1 MKRYKADIL
10 DISNLKFVAI
20 GKVSFRTNKEWR
32 IPHLHYMISEL
43 EKSQFQAICLET
55 ATYSSSNTIEDT
67 AKKLVL
73 NIIYDLNTLV
83 KKSSDLDNI
92 INITYTHHLDSY
104 WKEYRKINFNLA
116 KFGRNINKDIETNI
130 LKKIIE
136 ELFPAKLE
144 EINDDIQ
151 EEINE
156 IILINNIE
164 DINNLLADSKNIN
177 KEIKRL
183 NDFANLYN
191 SRINIIND
199 KINNINNK
207 LLDILLNNSND
218 DANYSSFKIEELD
231 IKKVPINV

>member
-10 DISNLKFVAI
+10 DINHLKFVAI
-20 GKVSFRTNKEWR
+20 GKVSFRTNKEWC

-43 EKSQFQAICLET
+43 EKSKFQAICLET

-73 NIIYDLNTLV
+73 NIIYDLNELV

-104 WKEYRKINFNLA
+104 WKEYRKINFTLA
-116 KFGRNINKDIETNI
+116 KFGKNINKNIETNI

-136 ELFPAKLE
+136 ELFPNKLE
-144 EINDDIQ
+144 EINEDIQ

-156 IILINNIE
+156 IIVIDNIE
-164 DINNLLADSKNIN
+164 DINNLLTDSENIN
-177 KEIKRL
+177 KEIKKL
-183 NDFANLYN
+183 NNFANLYN
-191 SRINIIND
+191 SRIKIIND

>member
-20 GKVSFRTNKEWR
+20 GKISFRTNKEWC

>member
-20 GKVSFRTNKEWR
+20 GKVSFRTNKEWC

-199 KINNINNK
+199 KINDINNK

>member
-1 MKRYKADIL
+1 MKRYKADML
-10 DISNLKFVAI
+10 AISNLQFVAI
-20 GKVSFRTNKEWR
+20 GKVSFRTNKEWC

>member
-20 GKVSFRTNKEWR
+20 GKVSFRTNKEWC

>member
-20 GKVSFRTNKEWR
+20 GKVSFRTNKEWC
-32 IPHLHYMISEL
+32 IPHLHYMISQLDQSE
-43 EKSQFQAICLET
+43 FQAICLET

-73 NIIYDLNTLV
+73 NIIYDLNSLV

-116 KFGRNINKDIETNI
+116 KLGKNISKNIETNI

-136 ELFPAKLE
+136 ELFPTKLE

-151 EEINE
+151 EEISE
-156 IILINNIE
+156 IIVIDSIE
-164 DINNLLADSKNIN
+164 DINNLLIDSENIN
-177 KEIKRL
+177 KEIKKL
-183 NDFANLYN
+183 NEFANTYN
-191 SRINIIND
+191 NKVKIIND

-218 DANYSSFKIEELD
+218 EAHYSSFRIEELD
-231 IKKVPINV
+231 IKKVPVNV